1 MAYQPKVEWEYDGF
15 GTKMGLTIDD
25 GCIVALIKIACSRNK
40 WVPVSHIHASHAV
53 RISDFAY
60 DNWDRLKDKAN
71 TEVDNPIH
79 NLLQSISSRDDLHE
93 VLESNSSLKKQ
104 WEDLLVQIKLAEI

>member
-1 MAYQPKVEWEYDGF
+1 MTYQPEIEWEYDKY

-25 GCIVALIKIACSRNK
+25 GCIVALIKITSRNK

-60 DNWDRLKDKAN
+60 ENWDRLKDKAN

-79 NLLQSISSRDDLHE
+79 NLLQSLSNRDDLRE

-104 WEDLLVQIKLAEI
+104 WRDLLVQIKLAEI